1 LIAYFT
7 DLSRDAFYI
16 YAGLFLCRVI
26 GIFYRVLFHC
36 RQLKSNFII
45 WAVVIVA
52 ISAELF
58 LMPMFAARDDL
69 INHGL

>member
-1 LIAYFT
+1 MNFEISMQAH
-7 DLSRDAFYI
+7 FYVE
-16 YAGLFLCRVI
+16 LLVFFI
-26 GIFYRVLFHC
+26 GALFHY
-36 RQLKSNFII
+36 RQLQSHFAI